1 MENDEK
7 DIVVRENDKPSGQE
21 YRNTEDFQI
30 VKDFFLDLKQSTFYL
45 SYAEELYLD
54 YILKKKVPKE
64 VILQG
69 IEKYMYRL
77 PEFKRRKAMLFM
89 CDNDINTSITDF
101 IRRIWGN
108 SDEYWYIGRFD
119 LSVKRLKYTGL
130 DKKYNLDLDKTPY
143 PTTEEE
149 AASILNSIKRR
160 IFEKEWHSLSQETKS
175 IILQRYEK
183 FKKFPE
189 LYDRMIMDHVLHFLN
204 LDWIDLYTLS

>member
-1 MENDEK
+1 MKDNEK
-7 DIVVRENDKPSGQE
+7 DIVIKDKFLEQND
-21 YRNTEDFQI
+21 RNIEDFQTI
-30 VKDFFLDLKQSTFYL
+30 KDFFLDLKQSSFYL

-54 YILKKKVPKE
+54 HILKKKVPKE
-64 VILQG
+64 VIISG

-89 CDNDINTSITDF
+89 CDSDINASITDF
-101 IRRIWGN
+101 IRRMWAN

-119 LSVKRLKYTGL
+119 LHIKRLKYTGL
-130 DKKYNLDLDKTPY
+130 DKKYNINLDKIPY

-149 AASILNSIKRR
+149 AASTLNRIKKQ
-160 IFEKEWHSLSQETKS
+160 IFEKEWDLLSQETKS
-175 IILQRYEK
+175 MILQKYEK

-189 LYDRMIMDHVLHFLN
+189 LYDKMIMDHVLHVLN

>member
-7 DIVVRENDKPSGQE
+7 DVVIKENDESLGQE
-21 YRNTEDFQI
+21 YRNTEDFET

-101 IRRIWGN
+101 IRRMWAN

-119 LSVKRLKYTGL
+119 LHIKRLKYTGL
-130 DKKYNLDLDKTPY
+130 DKKYDLDLDKTPY

-160 IFEKEWHSLSQETKS
+160 IFEKEWHLLSQETKS
-175 IILQRYEK
+175 IVLQRYEK

-189 LYDRMIMDHVLHFLN
+189 LYDRMIMDHVLHVLN
-204 LDWIDLYTLS
+204 LDWIDLYALS

>member
-7 DIVVRENDKPSGQE
+7 DVVIKENDESLGQE
-21 YRNTEDFQI
+21 YRNTEGFET

-101 IRRIWGN
+101 IRRMWAN

-119 LSVKRLKYTGL
+119 LHVKRLKYTGL
-130 DKKYNLDLDKTPY
+130 DKKYDLDLDKIPY

-160 IFEKEWHSLSQETKS
+160 IFEKEWHLLSQETKS
-175 IILQRYEK
+175 IVLQRYEK

-189 LYDRMIMDHVLHFLN
+189 LYDRMIMDHVLHVLN
-204 LDWIDLYTLS
+204 LDWIDLYALS